1 MAIRPIFV
9 PDLTGFPYVRIVKV
23 EFDWYPGFSSTQA
36 QKSIASLHA
45 TAAQLGFSPVL
56 EISSKS
62 KDKLGVFLSAF
73 NLQIQVP
80 RHPGMSVECAFQGS
94 KIFKSGGPYTD
105 LYSRSSRE
113 AKMDERIRSGKD
125 VIGFNF
131 MGEDFPTTPLTAFY
145 DWLYIHALWQNQLLA
160 DQLGKFKAFSD
171 IAFNP
176 KRSVNCQ
183 ARSAALYVALLSI
196 LDIKKAIE
204 DKAYYLSVVCNEIP
218 QPKKENSEA
227 TQLNLP
233 FKSK

>member
-1 MAIRPIFV
+1 
-9 PDLTGFPYVRIVKV
+9 
-23 EFDWYPGFSSTQA
+23 
-36 QKSIASLHA
+36 
-45 TAAQLGFSPVL
+45 
-56 EISSKS
+56 
-62 KDKLGVFLSAF
+62 
-73 NLQIQVP
+73 
-80 RHPGMSVECAFQGS
+80 
-94 KIFKSGGPYTD
+94 
-105 LYSRSSRE
+105 
-113 AKMDERIRSGKD
+113 
-125 VIGFNF
+125 

-145 DWLYIHALWQNQLLA
+145 DWLYIRALWQNQLLA

-218 QPKKENSEA
+218 QPRKENGEA